1 MLNGTASEAELEL
14 AAARLRFVILASRWA
29 LDGRQAA
36 TLLGVE
42 GELDLLRFGEHL
54 YPLSREAERRM
65 RILLELDAL
74 LRRYP
79 PARVAPAMWLR
90 CPNDDLVDELTPLE
104 VLGFGPDAA
113 RQMLDHL
120 RKWFED

>member
-1 MLNGTASEAELEL
+1 MLNGAASEAELEL
-14 AAARLRFVILASRWA
+14 TAARLRFVILTSRWA

-36 TLLGVE
+36 TLLGIK
-42 GELDLLRFGEHL
+42 GKLDLLGFGESL
-54 YPLSREAERRM
+54 NPLSRDAERRM
-65 RILLELDAL
+65 RILLELDSL

-104 VLGFGPDAA
+104 VLAFGSDAA

-120 RKWFED
+120 RKWLEE